1 MNRRNLIA
9 ALVFSVCLS
18 PHAEAQPP
26 ALDIKVKADKKVA
39 ELPGGPLFWR
49 VETFATAAE
58 AQTASSSHSPMVETL
73 GNVSLFTLGQQAQP
87 SRGGAKVAEVGPL
100 AKVEAGEYLLRVNEG
115 HGPPGGMTPV
125 HTHPGSEAFFVLEG
139 ELNQKTAHGVSRVSA
154 GQALAGHGADSPMQV
169 STSGSTNAA
178 WFALFVLDASKPV
191 TSPAKFD

>member
-9 ALVFSVCLS
+9 ALVVSVCLL
-18 PHAEAQPP
+18 PTAEAQPP
-26 ALDIKVKADKKVA
+26 TLDIKVKADKKVA
-39 ELPGGPLFWR
+39 ELPTGPLFWR
-49 VETFATAAE
+49 VETFPTGAE
-58 AQTASSSHSPMVETL
+58 AQAASSSHSLMVETL
-73 GNVSLFTLGQQAQP
+73 GKVWLFTLGQQAQP
-87 SRGGAKVAEVGPL
+87 SRGGTKVAEVGPL

-115 HGPPGGMTPV
+115 HGAPGGMTPV

-139 ELNQKTAHGVSRVSA
+139 ELNQKTPHGVSRVTA
-154 GQALAGHGADSPMQV
+154 GQSLAGHGADSPMQV

>member
-1 MNRRNLIA
+1 
-9 ALVFSVCLS
+9 
-18 PHAEAQPP
+18 
-26 ALDIKVKADKKVA
+26 
-39 ELPGGPLFWR
+39 
-49 VETFATAAE
+49 
-58 AQTASSSHSPMVETL
+58 MVETL
-73 GNVSLFTLGQQAQP
+73 GNVWLFTLGQQTQP
-87 SRGGAKVAEVGPL
+87 SRGGTKVVEVGPL
-100 AKVEAGEYLLRVNEG
+100 AKIEAGEYLLRVNEG